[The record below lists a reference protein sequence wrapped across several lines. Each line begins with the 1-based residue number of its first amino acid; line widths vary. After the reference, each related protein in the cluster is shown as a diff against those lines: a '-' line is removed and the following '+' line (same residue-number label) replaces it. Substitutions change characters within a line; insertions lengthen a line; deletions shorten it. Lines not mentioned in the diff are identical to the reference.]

1 MRDFAKDFY
10 SSRAWANTRE
20 AYAKSVGY
28 LCEECAKEGRTT
40 PGEIVHHK
48 IHLTPQNITNPD
60 ITLNFQNL
68 EYVCRNCHA
77 KVHDKNR
84 RRYSVDEFG
93 RVTAR

>member
-1 MRDFAKDFY
+1 MRDFAKAFY

-28 LCEECAKEGRTT
+28 LCEECAKEGKTV

-48 IHLTPQNITNPD
+48 IHLTPQNITNQD

>member
-1 MRDFAKDFY
+1 MRDFAKAFY
-10 SSRAWANTRE
+10 TSQAWANTRA

-28 LCEECAKEGRTT
+28 LCEECAKEGKTV

-68 EYVCRNCHA
+68 EYVCRECHA
-77 KVHDKNR
+77 KIHSR
-84 RRYSVDEFG
+84 RKRRFSIDENG